1 MGVKEAVRLAAVRE
15 AAAGRLSVRD
25 GMRRTGLSRS
35 QFQRYVRRYRRQGPS
50 GIVHGNRGR
59 ASSRRT
65 GEATRQRIITLL
77 EGAVVL
83 NDCHVRDLLAEDDVV
98 VSADT
103 VRRVRQ
109 ELGRPPKQRRRPTRY
124 RQRREREGR
133 AGSMVLIDGSPF
145 CWLGDDQPRWT
156 LIGAV
161 DDATSSILTLTLRPN
176 EDLHGYVVMLRD
188 LVTQH
193 GVPWTVYG
201 DRASML
207 VRSDRHWTIEE
218 ELEGRQRPSH
228 FGQMLEELGVRYI
241 AALSPQ
247 AKGRIE
253 RLWRT
258 LQDRLAA
265 ELALNGCHTPE
276 QALAFLPGF
285 ILRFNRSLAR
295 PAREASPAWRR
306 ASPGLARILACR
318 YPRVVTL
325 DNTVA
330 LAGELLHIPPG
341 PRGRGHARCRVEVR
355 ELLDGR
361 VLVLFQG
368 RVIAERPAPRADFVL
383 APRGSSRARYTSV
396 MPPTPRVARSKPA
409 RGVKGTTA
417 YKASIKPSASH
428 AWRSSYKADRSRR
441 KEGPVG
447 VS

>member
-1 MGVKEAVRLAAVRE
+1 VEA
-15 AAAGRLSVRD
+15 S
-25 GMRRTGLSRS
+25 
-35 QFQRYVRRYRRQGPS
+35 
-50 GIVHGNRGR
+50 
-59 ASSRRT
+59 
-65 GEATRQRIITLL
+65 RQRIIALL

-83 NDCHVRDLLAEDDVV
+83 NDCHVRDLLAEDGLL

-103 VRRVRQ
+103 VRRVRR

-124 RQRREREGR
+124 RQRREREGQSG
-133 AGSMVLIDGSPF
+133 AMVLIDGSPF
-145 CWLGDDQPRWT
+145 RWLGEDQPRWT
-156 LIGAV
+156 LVGAV
-161 DDATSSILTLTLRPN
+161 DDATGSILTLTLRPN
-176 EDLHGYVVMLRD
+176 EDLHGYVVMLRE

-207 VRSDRHWTIEE
+207 VRSDRHWTLEE

-265 ELALNGCHTPE
+265 ELALNGCDTPE

-285 ILRFNRSLAR
+285 ILRFNRTLAH
-295 PAREASPAWRR
+295 PARESRPAWRR
-306 ASPGLARILACR
+306 ASRDLDRILACR

-330 LAGELLHIPPG
+330 LAGELIPIPSG

-361 VLVLFQG
+361 VLVLYQG
-368 RVIAERPAPRADFVL
+368 HVIAERPAPRADFVL
-383 APRGSSRARYTSV
+383 ASRGSSRVRYTWAT
-396 MPPTPRVARSKPA
+396 PPPERIARPKPA
-409 RGVKGTTA
+409 RPLRGTTA
-417 YKASIKPSASH
+417 YNASIKPSAAH
-428 AWRSSYKADRSRR
+428 AWRKRYKGDPSRQ
-441 KEGPVG
+441 KEDPVG

>member
-15 AAAGRLSVRD
+15 VAAGRLSVRE

-35 QFQRYVRRYRRQGPS
+35 QFQRYVRRYRRQGPP

-59 ASSRRT
+59 PSRRRT
-65 GEATRQRIITLL
+65 PEAARQRIVALL

-83 NDCHVRDLLAEDDVV
+83 NDCHVRDLLAEDGLL

-124 RQRREREGR
+124 RQRREREGQS
-133 AGSMVLIDGSPF
+133 GSMVLIDGSPF
-145 CWLGDDQPRWT
+145 CWLGEDQPRWT
-156 LIGAV
+156 LVGAV
-161 DDATSSILTLTLRPN
+161 DDATGSILTLTLRPN

-207 VRSDRHWTIEE
+207 VRSDRHWTLEE

-228 FGQMLEELGVRYI
+228 FGQMLEELGVRYV

-285 ILRFNRSLAR
+285 ILRFNRTLAR
-295 PAREASPAWRR
+295 PARESRPAWRR
-306 ASPGLARILACR
+306 ATPHLDRILACR
-318 YPRVVTL
+318 YLRVVTL
-325 DNTVA
+325 DNVVA
-330 LAGELLHIPPG
+330 LAGELIPIPPG

-361 VLVLFQG
+361 VLVLYQG

-383 APRGSSRARYTSV
+383 APRGSSRARYTSAT
-396 MPPTPRVARSKPA
+396 PPRERIVRSKPA
-409 RGVKGTTA
+409 RLVRGTTA
-417 YKASIKPSASH
+417 YNNSIKPSPDH
-428 AWRSSYKADRSRR
+428 VWKRSYK
-441 KEGPVG
+441 
-447 VS
+447 

>member
-1 MGVKEAVRLAAVRE
+1 MGVREAVRLAAVRE
-15 AAAGRLSVRD
+15 AGAGRMSVRE

-59 ASSRRT
+59 PSSRRT
-65 GEATRQRIITLL
+65 VEATRQRIIALL

-83 NDCHVRDLLAEDDVV
+83 NDCHVRDLLAEDGLT

-103 VRRVRQ
+103 VRRVRR

-124 RQRREREGR
+124 RIRREREGQSG
-133 AGSMVLIDGSPF
+133 AMVLIDGSPF
-145 CWLGDDQPRWT
+145 RWLGEAQPLWT
-156 LIGAV
+156 LVGAV
-161 DDATSSILTLTLRPN
+161 DDATGSILALNLRPN
-176 EDLHGYVVMLRD
+176 EDLHGYVVLLRD

-201 DRASML
+201 DRASIL
-207 VRSDRHWTIEE
+207 VRSDRHWTLEE

-265 ELALNGCHTPE
+265 ELALNGCRTPE
-276 QALAFLPGF
+276 QALAFLPGY
-285 ILRFNRSLAR
+285 IARFNRTLAR
-295 PAREASPAWRR
+295 PAREPHPAWRR
-306 ASPGLARILACR
+306 AARDLERILACR
-318 YPRVVTL
+318 YPRVVAL
-325 DNTVA
+325 DNTVS
-330 LAGELLHIPPG
+330 LAGEAIAIPPG

-361 VLVLFQG
+361 VLVLYQG
-368 RVIAERPAPRADFVL
+368 HAIAERPAPRTDFVL
-383 APRGSSRARYTSV
+383 APRTSSRAKYTSV
-396 MPPTPRVARSKPA
+396 TPPPMRIAKPKPA
-409 RGVKGTTA
+409 RSARGTSA
-417 YKASIKPSASH
+417 YLASVKPSASH
-428 AWRSSYKADRSRR
+428 KWRKSYKGLPSPR
-441 KEGPVG
+441 KERPVG